1 MKMANFIT
9 QMLAEGSL
17 EWQNASYKST
27 DSKLQSF
34 FEGQANINT
43 TKKATSDLR
52 VFERYCSNI
61 NETRDVENIPFN
73 ELNIVLGHFF
83 KDMRKKNSDEYEP
96 DSLTAFQRSINR
108 HL

>member
-34 FEGQANINT
+34 FDGQANINT

-61 NETRDVENIPFN
+61 NETRDVEKYHIMNWTSFWETFSRI
-73 ELNIVLGHFF
+73 
-83 KDMRKKNSDEYEP
+83 
-96 DSLTAFQRSINR
+96 
-108 HL
+108 